1 MLRAASPRKCAVN
14 DLLSGSSASAALLLA
29 ALALLPLAL
38 ITLTSFAK
46 IAVVL
51 SALRNALGAP
61 DVPSGA
67 VVTALAL
74 ALSVYVMA
82 PVFER
87 IEVEATKA
95 PSTGVAP
102 LLAAARE
109 PLVAFLARHAGADE
123 KRMFVELAKEQGRVA
138 APTDLAVLWPSFALS
153 EMKRAFQLGFYL
165 FLPFLA
171 LDLVVAQVLLALGVS
186 GLDPSRVALPFKLLL
201 FVSVNGFMLL
211 ARALVLAY

>member
-1 MLRAASPRKCAVN
+1 MN

-29 ALALLPLAL
+29 ALAILPLAL

-51 SALRNALGAP
+51 SALRNAIGTP

-74 ALSVYVMA
+74 ALSVFVMA
-82 PVFER
+82 PVVER
-87 IEVEATKA
+87 IQLDAAKA
-95 PSTGVAP
+95 QAGGVAA
-102 LLAAARE
+102 LLSAARE
-109 PLVAFLARHAGADE
+109 PLRVFLDRHAGSDE
-123 KRMFVELAKEQGRVA
+123 KGMFLALAKERGREA
-138 APTDLAVLWPSFALS
+138 QPGDLSVLWPSFALS

-171 LDLVVAQVLLALGVS
+171 LDLIVAHVLLALGIV

-211 ARALVLAY
+211 ARALVLGYS